1 MEVGPIPPWNLRGI
15 QAEEETVTTDD
26 LEFFLDINEDE
37 VGMTEARQENIQ
49 RALKNLMGHSKAGVI
64 TGSSAAEI
72 TADMD
77 PSAMSVKRRS
87 LGTKEDKRQDWECTR
102 CTLINVAASTV
113 CAACGLSL

>member
-1 MEVGPIPPWNLRGI
+1 MGPIPPWNLRGF
-15 QAEEETVTTDD
+15 QREEEAVTTED
-26 LEFFLDINEDE
+26 LEFFLDVNDDE

-72 TADMD
+72 TADLD
-77 PSAMSVKRRS
+77 PSAISVKRS
-87 LGTKEDKRQDWECTR
+87 ADNQDGKRCDWECSR
-102 CTLINVAASTV
+102 CTLINLATSSV